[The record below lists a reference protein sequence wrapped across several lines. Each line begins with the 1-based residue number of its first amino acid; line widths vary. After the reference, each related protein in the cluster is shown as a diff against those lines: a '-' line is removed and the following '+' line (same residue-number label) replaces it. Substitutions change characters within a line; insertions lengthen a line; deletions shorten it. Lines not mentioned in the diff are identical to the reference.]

1 MSDPTGHIF
10 ENLEIYFIFS
20 LYRKWDSKALTH
32 FSSYEIKLLPQ
43 WLYCTISR
51 EGFFTTRN
59 RNTKSVEKKITC
71 FLLSHRGNSSSSLT
85 DLAGTYLNTHPQLL
99 QQVNQKKGAVEL
111 CHTCI
116 SPSNMCSAVTG
127 RNLATLIKY
136 TEFSPGTLTLA
147 RPFKRDPEDPNCL
160 SIHTKL
166 LTLSFECSL

>member
-1 MSDPTGHIF
+1 MRFKGSHTLFIIWNQVVASMTLLH
-10 ENLEIYFIFS
+10 NLRGGILHHSEQ
-20 LYRKWDSKALTH
+20 KH
-32 FSSYEIKLLPQ
+32 QE
-43 WLYCTISR
+43 C
-51 EGFFTTRN
+51 G
-59 RNTKSVEKKITC
+59 KKITC

-136 TEFSPGTLTLA
+136 TEFSPGTLTLV

>member
-1 MSDPTGHIF
+1 MSVPTGHIF
-10 ENLEIYFIFS
+10 ENLELYFILS

-43 WLYCTISR
+43 WLYCTISG

-59 RNTKSVEKKITC
+59 RNTKSRVWKKKSHA

-99 QQVNQKKGAVEL
+99 QQVNQKKGAIEL

-116 SPSNMCSAVTG
+116 SPSNMCSAVTV
-127 RNLATLIKY
+127 RNLATLIKH
-136 TEFSPGTLTLA
+136 TEFSPGNLTLA
-147 RPFKRDPEDPNCL
+147 RPFKRDPEDPKCL
-160 SIHTKL
+160 TIHTKL
-166 LTLSFECSL
+166 LTL